1 MDEKA
6 KILLLGTF
14 HFAHS
19 EGHMIDIEVEDMTNA
34 KMQKEIDELI
44 QKLLQFKPN
53 KIAVEAQR
61 AKDKEL
67 NEAYSAY
74 CANPSNMHDETIS
87 HRNEIVQLA
96 FRLGH
101 TLKHP
106 KIYPVDYAVNL
117 PDKVHEYAENNCP
130 EFYKKFMDEAK
141 EYGISED
148 KFIKNHSLLEV
159 FRHLNDPQ
167 RAAKEQ
173 SSIYLHLAQVGAG
186 DTYYGVDMLAE
197 WYRRNLYILGNLQ
210 SIAEPGDRVL
220 IIYGAGHCK
229 ILQDFIKEYN
239 RFEFVDPLTYL

>member
-1 MDEKA
+1 MDEKT
-6 KILLLGTF
+6 KVLLLGTF

-19 EGHMIDIEVEDMTNA
+19 EGHIVDIEVDDIMSA
-34 KMQKEIDELI
+34 KKQNELNELV

-61 AKDKEL
+61 AKDKKL

-74 CANPSNMHDETIS
+74 CTNPSNITDETIA

-101 TLKHP
+101 MLKHP
-106 KIYPVDYAVNL
+106 KIYPIDYPVNL
-117 PDKVHEYAENNCP
+117 PDKVYEYAEKNCP
-130 EFYKKFMDEAK
+130 EFYNKFMNEIK
-141 EYGISED
+141 EYGNSED
-148 KFIKNHSLLEV
+148 KFMNNNTILEV
-159 FRHLNDPQ
+159 LKHLNDPQ

-173 SSIYLHLAQVGAG
+173 SDFYLNMAQVGAW
-186 DTYYGVDMLAE
+186 DTYYGVDMLTE

-210 SIAEPGDRVL
+210 SIAEPGDRIL

-229 ILQDFIKEYN
+229 ILQDLIKEYN
-239 RFEFVDPLTYL
+239 GFEFVDPLTYL